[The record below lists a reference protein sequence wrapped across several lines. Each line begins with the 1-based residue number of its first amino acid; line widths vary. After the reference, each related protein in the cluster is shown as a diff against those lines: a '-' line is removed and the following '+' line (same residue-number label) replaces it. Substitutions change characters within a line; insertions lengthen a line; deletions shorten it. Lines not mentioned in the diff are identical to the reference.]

1 MRLKTRTWDLNGP
14 QFTLKVFTEVK
25 EGDGYTRYKCELS
38 FSADQKCLPYSPVEL
53 NKNTY

>member
-14 QFTLKVFTEVK
+14 QFTLKAFTEIK
-25 EGDGYTRYKCELS
+25 EDDHVHYKCELS
-38 FSADQKCLPYSPVEL
+38 FSADSKCLPYSSVEL